1 MPTAEERI
9 LCNTPSP
16 GKKGTRIPKWKY
28 DALRAAIR
36 KVVPRNRDGV
46 EFRKLNTLVKAALR
60 PGDRERIGSIPWHTI
75 TVKLHMETL
84 GEIQRLPGPGPQ
96 RIRLA
101 R

>member
-1 MPTAEERI
+1 MPTEERI
-9 LCNTPSP
+9 LCNTPAF

-36 KVVPRNRDGV
+36 KVVPRNREGV
-46 EFRKLNTLVKAALR
+46 EFRKLAGLVKAAL
-60 PGDRERIGSIPWHTI
+60 PPDVRERIGSIPWHTI
-75 TVKLHMETL
+75 TVKLHLETI
-84 GEIQRLPGPGPQ
+84 GEIQRIPARGPQ